1 MNAFPTNPHLSSLH
15 NDDDD
20 DDANSLQPE
29 EIKLL
34 DPAGNEFQ
42 DHVVL
47 ETFLENTPSS
57 TTTTTQSPEIHAI
70 FALGND
76 EWEAVEIMDY
86 EQHNE

>member
-20 DDANSLQPE
+20 DANALQQD

-34 DPAGNEFQ
+34 DPVGNEWQ
-42 DHVVL
+42 DHVAL
-47 ETFLENTPSS
+47 ETFLENTTPT

-76 EWEAVEIMDY
+76 EWEAVELMDY